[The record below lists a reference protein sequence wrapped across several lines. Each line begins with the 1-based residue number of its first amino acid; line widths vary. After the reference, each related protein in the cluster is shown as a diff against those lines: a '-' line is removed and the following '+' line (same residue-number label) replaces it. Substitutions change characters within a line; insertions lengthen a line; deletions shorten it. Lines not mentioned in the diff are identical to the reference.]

1 MAEKIKISSY
11 ENDILTEREKHHI
24 RMSLIKNVK
33 NAKTRKKIMTAAF
46 AHQDEINEDGALE
59 SMVYYL
65 MNNKSQIDKYY
76 KMALG
81 GVIYLE
87 ENGEPEKASNSTPSK
102 RKKGK
107 NKK

>member
-1 MAEKIKISSY
+1 MDNEKPRLVM
-11 ENDILTEREKHHI
+11 EDEETLTDKEKHHI

-33 NAKTRKKIMTAAF
+33 NSETRRKIMVAAF
-46 AHQDEINEDGALE
+46 AHQDQVNEDGALE

-65 MNNKSQIDKYY
+65 INNKSQIDKYY
-76 KMALG
+76 KMGLG
-81 GVIYLE
+81 GVLDIE
-87 ENGEPEKASNSTPSK
+87 ETGEEEKPVQKSTK